1 MKKIVLILAI
11 IMAITKNVEA
21 QTYGVPDT
29 LAYLQTIIANKANF
43 IGQPFSTLLNDL
55 QIQVK
60 FFSPFASLPYDN
72 TKETSTSFA
81 FYFPQ
86 TEEEMYLTY
95 PKLRVSWQPYLNM
108 GQSLTLYKNNNGGG
122 WTTAVA
128 NFYAAGIIADIQ
140 IRE

>member
-1 MKKIVLILAI
+1 MKKLLLISVLVTIAF
-11 IMAITKNVEA
+11 AKNIKA
-21 QTYGVPDT
+21 QTGVPDT
-29 LAYLQTIIANKANF
+29 LAYLQAIVANKANY

-72 TKETSTSFA
+72 TKETSTSVA

-86 TEEEMYLTY
+86 TEDEMYLTY

-108 GQSLTLYKNNNGGG
+108 GQSEVLYKNNNGGG
-122 WTTAVA
+122 WSSPVVA
-128 NFYAAGIIADIQ
+128 FYSTGIIADIQ

>member
-55 QIQVK
+55 QIQVN
-60 FFSPFASLPYDN
+60 FFPRLQVFLMI
-72 TKETSTSFA
+72 TLK
-81 FYFPQ
+81 
-86 TEEEMYLTY
+86 
-95 PKLRVSWQPYLNM
+95 KLQLLLHFIFLKQKRRC
-108 GQSLTLYKNNNGGG
+108 T
-122 WTTAVA
+122 
-128 NFYAAGIIADIQ
+128 
-140 IRE
+140 